1 MKIGVL
7 KCQTHHIQTVQAHS
21 AKADQNPYV
30 LRTPGLLEMCLNA
43 ALNQI
48 AIKNRILCSF
58 SWASSQNVPEQVAKR
73 NLVPHLWA
81 LQSARASSAAFA
93 LSAELRLARR

>member
-73 NLVPHLWA
+73 NLVPVL
-81 LQSARASSAAFA
+81 RAPFLLASMLAAKPPSSRNFV
-93 LSAELRLARR
+93 